1 LPCFHLSTDGG
12 ALAYVAKLDEGRGLF
27 ALPVSGSLEPKL
39 LVNIESKKANT
50 PQWSPD
56 GSQLAYADGNSL
68 YVIPAAGGQPLE
80 VAHLPD
86 DTRGWDEWTVRWSP
100 DGKFIAALG
109 YPKPGFSTAVLV
121 VPASGGEMRQL
132 TPDGKEYLEGV
143 EWHPDGQ
150 RLSYNVCIGESETR
164 QAYMDGRPPTTLVD
178 HPDPEGWDYIG
189 AWAPD
194 GRRFFYMSEA
204 SGKKGYGVYVYDEAS
219 GDITLFADHAYIQ
232 SVPRWSRDGKTAAWY
247 TTRETEPQAWVM
259 ENFLPEPTAAR

>member
-1 LPCFHLSTDGG
+1 
-12 ALAYVAKLDEGRGLF
+12 
-27 ALPVSGSLEPKL
+27 VSGGLEPQL
-39 LVNIESKKANT
+39 LVNIERNSANT

-68 YVIPAAGGQPLE
+68 YVIPAAGGQPKEL
-80 VAHLPD
+80 AHLPD

-121 VPASGGEMRQL
+121 MPAVGGEMRQL

-150 RLSYNVCIGESETR
+150 RLSYNVCTGNSETR
-164 QAYMDGRPPTTLVD
+164 QAYMDGRPPITLVN
-178 HPDPEGWDYIG
+178 HPDGWDYIG
-189 AWAPD
+189 VWAPD

-204 SGKKGYGVYVYDEAS
+204 DGKKGYGVYIYDESS
-219 GDITLFADHAYIQ
+219 GDIALFADHAKVQ
-232 SVPRWSRDGKTAAWY
+232 SVPRWSSDGKTAAWY
-247 TTRETEPQAWVM
+247 TTRETEPQHWVM
-259 ENFLPEPTAAR
+259 ENFLPESTASR